1 MSLTVRRLGGWSL
14 RAATT
19 AAILLTVY
27 PSNRLTAQMS
37 FHVGLGARYST
48 MLVHDSIVTSIDLR
62 PTIAPTLLLTARD
75 ELRGP
80 WSADATVD
88 VSVSGLRRHEGGGSF
103 DAGSFTAIAFTVGMQ
118 RQVTP
123 GVAARLGVGGLV
135 YAAAETGVFR
145 QGHGGVFPTAALAV
159 TYAPPFAWAAQ
170 RGLQLEARYDV
181 HRFITPALRSVTF
194 NNPRPVHR
202 IGLGVRARVFG
213 GRAANEDQ

>member
-1 MSLTVRRLGGWSL
+1 MTGRRIVAFGVLLSVCPTVHL
-14 RAATT
+14 
-19 AAILLTVY
+19 
-27 PSNRLTAQMS
+27 PAQVS

-48 MLVHDSIVTSIDLR
+48 ILVRDSIVAPIDLR

-80 WSADATVD
+80 WSADATLD

-103 DAGSFTAIAFTVGMQ
+103 AAGSFTAIAFTVGMQ

-123 GVAARLGVGGLV
+123 GVSARLGVGGLV
-135 YAAAETGVFR
+135 YAAPETGVFR

-159 TYAPPFAWAAQ
+159 TYAPPFGWATQ
-170 RGLQLEARYDV
+170 RGFQLEARYDV

-202 IGLGVRARVFG
+202 IGLAVSARILG
-213 GRAANEDQ
+213 GRAALEAQ